1 MAATIISNMMP
12 YSFGQM
18 TNQTVGR
25 IISANTA
32 VVRLAEAIATA
43 SAGFQ
48 GTDGTQFEMGNTDP
62 KDQVINLFGVQAD
75 VNRPGEQGKAY
86 AYAVNRLNDAW
97 TTFWEAAQPYLEQL
111 DNGQSAM

>member
-1 MAATIISNMMP
+1 MAATIISNMPP

-25 IISANTA
+25 LISSDTS
-32 VVRLAEAIATA
+32 VRRLAEAIATA

-48 GTDGTQFEMGNTDP
+48 GTDGTQFEVGNTDP
-62 KDQVINLFGVQAD
+62 ENQVQNLFGVQAD

-86 AYAVNRLNDAW
+86 AYAIGRLNEAW
-97 TTFWEAAQPYLEQL
+97 TTFWETAQPFIEQL
-111 DNGQSAM
+111 DNGQASM